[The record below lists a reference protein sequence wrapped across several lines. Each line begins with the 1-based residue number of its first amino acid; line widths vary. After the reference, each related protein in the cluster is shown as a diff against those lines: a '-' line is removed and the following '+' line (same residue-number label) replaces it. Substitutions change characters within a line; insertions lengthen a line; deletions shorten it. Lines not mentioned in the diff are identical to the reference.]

1 MKLQSGLTLADI
13 CRGLGIDPQFL
24 ADVSTDASKYYSTF
38 EIPKRSGGVRTI
50 CASQGRLKRMQRLLL
65 QGLLERYPMPDQR
78 PRLYKTSLCSYQ
90 CEQPYQQRVS
100 HHFRSN

>member
-1 MKLQSGLTLADI
+1 
-13 CRGLGIDPQFL
+13 
-24 ADVSTDASKYYSTF
+24 
-38 EIPKRSGGVRTI
+38 
-50 CASQGRLKRMQRLLL
+50 
-65 QGLLERYPMPDQR
+65 LLERYPMPDQR